1 MPLDCQWIAW
11 GMPGH
16 QIEASLRGEDRRVDL
31 AENHWEK
38 QLEWRVDVKS
48 SVETSCRL
56 WQNLLWQLLETA
68 NSKTFPNSSSSGH
81 EWHNILAA
89 HGMAPT
95 TRRLAVFVRK
105 HTHTPQIEYKHI
117 DMI

>member
-1 MPLDCQWIAW
+1 
-11 GMPGH
+11 MPGH

-89 HGMAPT
+89 HYERNGTHNTQAGRFCAQT
-95 TRRLAVFVRK
+95 